1 MISTAT
7 GGPRIQEVNG
17 TYVDRREL
25 LRDGLASRGLT
36 DPNPHSD
43 LWDWYG
49 TWSGGSYPSYQSR
62 RVYIAEL
69 YAPLT
74 KAIRQGAMG
83 SGAPGVSEATGW
95 ARVDRSLQGVRR
107 ALQTAA
113 SEEEYQVVGL
123 LCRETIIS
131 AAQEVYD
138 ATVHAT
144 SDGVAPSAS
153 DAKRMIDAFLA
164 GEYAGPSS
172 EVVRKHAR
180 ASYDLANELQHRR
193 TADFRQAALCAE
205 GTSAVVNV
213 LAILAGRRDP

>member
-1 MISTAT
+1 MISVAT
-7 GGPRIQEVNG
+7 GGPRIQDVNAA
-17 TYVDRREL
+17 YVARREQI
-25 LRDGLASRGLT
+25 RDALEARGLA
-36 DPNPHSD
+36 DPNPHTD

-62 RVYIAEL
+62 RTYVADL
-69 YAPLT
+69 YAALVAAVRSPGYSL
-74 KAIRQGAMG
+74 GA
-83 SGAPGVSEATGW
+83 SVVAEPTGW
-95 ARVDRSLQGVRR
+95 ARVDRSLEKVRR
-107 ALQTAA
+107 ALQAA
-113 SEEEYQVVGL
+113 SSEEEFQVVGL

-138 ATVHAT
+138 RNRHVETEGA
-144 SDGVAPSAS
+144 APSQT

-164 GEYAGPSS
+164 GDCSGATN